1 MGKSTICMGIKMSH
15 VLTQSEWEESVSEQI
30 LRFIRNEIYM
40 DLRYMDVALSALQW
54 NCNEEVQGFAT
65 DGLCLYYSGEWLIR
79 IFKSNSKF
87 LDRAYLHTILHCIY
101 SHLFIRQNR
110 NKRIWDIAS
119 DIMVEYTID
128 NLDKPCTRRAV
139 SYIRQKTYE
148 ELELSKGYLSSAA
161 IYRRLCLFDDDKL
174 NKLSAEFYTDNH
186 GYWPDEKKSSAGRQ
200 EAKEKWDKIARQTR
214 IRLEQNGKEKAD
226 SGENILA
233 GQLKAQKS
241 RRSYR
246 DFLRKFAVLRE
257 EMHTDPDEFD
267 LNYYTY
273 GLKIYGNMPLIEPL
287 ETREVMKIQEFVVA
301 VDTSYSTSGELIK
314 NFLRETF
321 TLLTEQN
328 SFFSKCRIHIIQCDE
343 QVRTDEVIT
352 DLDKIDEVLNRFTIV
367 GGGGT
372 DFRPVFN
379 YVNEQI
385 QEGVLK
391 NLKGLLY
398 FTDGMGI
405 YPKKRPEYKTAFLF
419 LNDFDNDK
427 VPPWAIRLKLEPEE
441 FYRPAEQG
449 IVRGTE

>member
-1 MGKSTICMGIKMSH
+1 MGIEMSH

-40 DLRYMDVALSALQW
+40 DLRYMDIALSALQW
-54 NCNEEVQGFAT
+54 SCNEGVQGFAT
-65 DGLCLYYSGEWLIR
+65 DGLCLFYSSEWLIR

-128 NLDKPCTRRAV
+128 NLDKPCTRRAM

-148 ELELSKGYLSSAA
+148 ELELNKGYLSAAA
-161 IYRRLCLFDDDKL
+161 IYRQLCLFDDDKL
-174 NKLSAEFYTDNH
+174 NTLYAEFYTDNH
-186 GYWPDEKKSSAGRQ
+186 GYWPDEKKSSAGSQ
-200 EAKEKWDKIARQTR
+200 EAKEKWDKIARQTK

-226 SGENILA
+226 SGDQILA
-233 GQLKAQKS
+233 GQLKARKS

-257 EMHTDPDEFD
+257 EMQMEPEEFD

-273 GLKIYGNMPLIEPL
+273 GLRIYKNMPLIEPL

-301 VDTSYSTSGELIK
+301 VDTSYSTSGELIQ

-321 TLLTEQN
+321 TLLMEQN
-328 SFFSKCRIHIIQCDE
+328 SFFLKCRIHIIQCDE

-352 DLDKIDEVLNRFTIV
+352 DSDKIDEVLNRFTIV

-379 YVNEQI
+379 YVNELI

-419 LNDFDNDK
+419 LNDYDNDR

-441 FYRPAEQG
+441 FERPAEQG
-449 IVRGTE
+449 FDRLKENICER